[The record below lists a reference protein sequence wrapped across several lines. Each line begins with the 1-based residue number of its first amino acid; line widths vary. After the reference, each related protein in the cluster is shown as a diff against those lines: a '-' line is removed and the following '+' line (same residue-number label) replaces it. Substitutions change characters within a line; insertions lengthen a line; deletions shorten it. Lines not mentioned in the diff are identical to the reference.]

1 MTCREKLSIEHPEL
15 IDDCYIGGCSSC
27 PSGFGYLDDP
37 DYCNNNPGLTMCKE
51 CWDREIPYKNKR
63 KANKFDDTENN
74 DEVYNPDDNLDVLR
88 YAIGIAIAANDKS
101 INISTV
107 NGNIMLNIY
116 PYVNDKEGKEKNF
129 LIKIV
134 D

>member
-1 MTCREKLSIEHPEL
+1 MLGE
-15 IDDCYIGGCSSC
+15 
-27 PSGFGYLDDP
+27 
-37 DYCNNNPGLTMCKE
+37 
-51 CWDREIPYKNKR
+51 REIPYKNEC
-63 KANKFDDTENN
+63 KANKFDDAENN

-116 PYVNDKEGKEKNF
+116 PYVNDKE
-129 LIKIV
+129 
-134 D
+134 